1 MTNVGNV
8 TLSSVNVTDTTFG
21 QAIVLGTTTLAP
33 GASTTGTFTY
43 TTTQTDFDNG
53 SVVDNA
59 LAEGTFKSTVVQALA
74 SATVTAVT
82 QAPAMNIT
90 KESISIKL

>member
-1 MTNVGNV
+1 M
-8 TLSSVNVTDTTFG
+8 TLSSVNVIDTTFG
-21 QAIVLGTTTLAP
+21 QAIVLSTTTLAP

-59 LAEGTFKSTVVQALA
+59 LAEGTFKSTVVQAPA
-74 SATVTAVT
+74 SATVTAAN
-82 QAPAMNIT
+82 QYPALT
-90 KESISIKL
+90 LT